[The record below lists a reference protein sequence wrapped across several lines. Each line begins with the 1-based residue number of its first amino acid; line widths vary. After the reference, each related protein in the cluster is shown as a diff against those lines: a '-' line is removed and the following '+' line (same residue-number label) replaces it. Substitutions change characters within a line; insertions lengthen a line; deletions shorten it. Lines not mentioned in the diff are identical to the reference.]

1 MRAVTDTE
9 LAEIEHRL
17 ALRMIE
23 EAYSAILIDG

>member
-23 EAYSAILIDG
+23 VFELYILSLG